1 MTNPDKKEPGE
12 TKELSF
18 QEIRE
23 AVLNLKQEL
32 ELTDEQVEKFVK
44 ILTMWQSTEPPKETR
59 GKNGEEFFSKKW
71 EDLLK
76 DIEEGLEE
84 IEEDDNSSKIMLEL
98 KNGTFKYGTNN
109 FYMDFDSDV
118 MLNDDGILSLGKLG
132 RGSKPIYLNCEHNGV
147 WKNVCNERLKQVVHL
162 LKVVDDRYH
171 HGGEPASANNLA
183 QEEMKDII
191 YELYEKYNIPP
202 WFLMG

>member
-1 MTNPDKKEPGE
+1 MK
-12 TKELSF
+12 
-18 QEIRE
+18 
-23 AVLNLKQEL
+23 
-32 ELTDEQVEKFVK
+32 QVEKFVK
-44 ILTMWQSTEPPKETR
+44 ILALWQSVEPPKGTR
-59 GKNGEEFFSKKW
+59 GKSGEEFFSKKW
-71 EDLLK
+71 EDFLK
-76 DIEEGLEE
+76 GTEERLRELEE
-84 IEEDDNSSKIMLEL
+84 DNNSSEIILEL

-132 RGSKPIYLNCEHNGV
+132 RGSKPVYLNCEHNGV
-147 WKNVCNERLKQVVHL
+147 WRDVCNERLKQVVHL

-171 HGGEPASANNLA
+171 HGGEPASTNDSA
-183 QEEMKDII
+183 QEEMKEII